1 VVDPH
6 PNASPELENRE
17 MTREVPP
24 TSEPRTLSID
34 VVERGE
40 VATVTIVGEIDL
52 DTSDEVGRAVTG
64 SSAANRVDVDLA
76 GVSYIDSTGLR
87 SLLTAKTEL
96 EIQGRRLR
104 VTKASSIV
112 NRLFEI
118 LGVAALLDGS
128 S

>member
-6 PNASPELENRE
+6 PKPSPELEDRE
-17 MTREVPP
+17 MNREVPP
-24 TSEPRTLSID
+24 TSEPRSLSID

-40 VATVTIVGEIDL
+40 VATVTIAGEIDL
-52 DTSDEVGRAVTG
+52 DTSDEVGRALTG
-64 SSAANRVDVDLA
+64 SSAANCVDVDLA

-96 EIQGRRLR
+96 EKQGRRLR
-104 VTKASSIV
+104 VTHASSIV
-112 NRLFEI
+112 NRLCEI

>member
-1 VVDPH
+1 M
-6 PNASPELENRE
+6 NS
-17 MTREVPP
+17 EVPS

-52 DTSDEVGRAVTG
+52 DTSDEVGGALTG
-64 SSAANRVDVDLA
+64 SATANCVDVDLA

-96 EIQGRRLR
+96 ERQGGRLR
-104 VTKASSIV
+104 VTNASSIV

-118 LGVAALLDGS
+118 LGVAALLNGS